1 MNCNLRANAVKSHRK
16 HRFCNGCRKALTSRT
31 AVILN
36 RRPHIDLATVTLE
49 LWKKRQTLNVIPM
62 EVAHQHIETLN
73 RGVKSGSEV
82 ANASAK
88 IEDQRVFA
96 RRGNRYTRGVTPIAL
111 NLRTV
116 TWSRPPHPVE
126 RDCYVV
132 TTDSHTLIALCAH
145 HHKISPDICHI
156 RTRGDLR
163 KSERVALEDAEPIFN
178 KPIDHFVCL
187 SRAAIHNVRHL
198 IEFHCALT

>member
-16 HRFCNGCRKALTSRT
+16 HRLCNGCRKAVTSRT

-73 RGVKSGSEV
+73 RGVESGSEV

-96 RRGNRYTRGVTPIAL
+96 GRGNRYTRGVTPIAL

-126 RDCYVV
+126 HDCYVV
-132 TTDSHTLIALCAH
+132 ATDSDTLIALCVPH
-145 HHKISPDICHI
+145 HEISPDICHT
-156 RTRGDLR
+156 RTRCCLR
-163 KSERVALEDAEPIFN
+163 ESECVAVEDAEPIFH
-178 KPIDHFVCL
+178 KSIDHFACL
-187 SRAAIHNVRHL
+187 SRAAIHDVRHVSEL
-198 IEFHCALT
+198 HRALT

>member
-1 MNCNLRANAVKSHRK
+1 MYKRQ
-16 HRFCNGCRKALTSRT
+16 
-31 AVILN
+31 
-36 RRPHIDLATVTLE
+36 HIDLATVTLE

-88 IEDQRVFA
+88 IEDQRVFP

-126 RDCYVV
+126 HDCYVV
-132 TTDSHTLIALCAH
+132 ATDSDTLIALCAR

-178 KPIDHFVCL
+178 L
-187 SRAAIHNVRHL
+187 SLIH
-198 IEFHCALT
+198 I